1 MNTVEAEKSGTQKFM
16 TACRKFF
23 AFLVKHKYF
32 FERLL
37 IAIITLLLCSLVTFL
52 LMRLMPGDVVEN
64 YTQQLMAQRQ
74 LSYEAARRL
83 AVQLLN
89 FDPDEN
95 IFLQLGRFYSGLFQG
110 NLGRSLYINDLT
122 TNTII
127 AQSLPWTLFIASC
140 GLILSYWI
148 GTVIGARMAY
158 KRRGVENAI
167 HSTYIVVSSTLPDY
181 LFGLIILYIFGYTLG
196 WFPTY
201 GAYDITTPV
210 GFNLQFIGDCIY
222 HGFLPICAYV
232 FTGVGAWALNMK
244 GSSIGVL
251 GEDYVGAGVARGLPE
266 RVIVRKYLKK
276 NARLPLVTSLALSF
290 ATLFGG
296 SAIMENIFAYP
307 GIGYAFSSY
316 VASRDYFIMQ
326 GLFFFMSVV
335 IILANFIADS
345 VYTLIDP
352 RIRRGV

>member
-1 MNTVEAEKSGTQKFM
+1 MNNAKTAETKFSFGKLLGFI
-16 TACRKFF
+16 RK
-23 AFLVKHKYF
+23 HRYF

-37 IAIITLLLCSLVTFL
+37 IALLTLILCSFVTFF
-52 LMRLMPGDVVEN
+52 LMKMMPGDVIEN
-64 YTQQLMAQRQ
+64 YTQTLMAQKQ
-74 LSYEAARRL
+74 LSYEAARRM

-89 FDPDEN
+89 YDPEEN
-95 IFLQLGRFYSGLFQG
+95 VFIQLGRFYGGLFRG
-110 NLGRSLYINDLT
+110 NLGQSIYINDLT
-122 TNTII
+122 TNQII
-127 AQSLPWTLFIASC
+127 AKSLPWTLFISSC
-140 GLILSYWI
+140 GLFISYGVGTMI
-148 GTVIGARMAY
+148 GTRMAY
-158 KRRGVENAI
+158 KRKGIENAV

-181 LFGLIILYIFGYTLG
+181 LFGLIILYIFAYTLG

-201 GAYDITTPV
+201 GAYDIETPV
-210 GFNLQFIGDCIY
+210 GFNFAFLGDCIY
-222 HGFLPICAYV
+222 HAFLPICAYV
-232 FTGVGAWALNMK
+232 FTGVGAWALSMK
-244 GSSIGVL
+244 GSSVGVL
-251 GEDYVGAGVARGLPE
+251 GEDYVGAGIARGLPE
-266 RVIVRKYLKK
+266 RIIVRKYLKK

-296 SAIMENIFAYP
+296 SAILENIFAYP

-335 IILANFIADS
+335 IIFANLIADS